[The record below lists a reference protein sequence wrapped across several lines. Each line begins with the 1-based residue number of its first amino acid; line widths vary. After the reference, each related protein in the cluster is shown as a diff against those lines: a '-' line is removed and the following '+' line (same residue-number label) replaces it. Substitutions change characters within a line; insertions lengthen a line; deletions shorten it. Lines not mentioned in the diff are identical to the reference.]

1 MREVGSQD
9 GGWFSRWRLF
19 FKMAAVFQ
27 DGGCFQD
34 GGYFSKWRL
43 FFKMAAVFQD
53 GGWFS
58 RFLKRGRNQQPDIYN
73 IPKSHANSYS
83 EPVNN

>member
-1 MREVGSQD
+1 MVAGFQD
-9 GGWFSRWRLF
+9 GGCFSRWRLF

-53 GGWFS
+53 GGCFS
-58 RFLKRGRNQQPDIYN
+58 RWWLVFKILKTRTESTTR
-73 IPKSHANSYS
+73 HL
-83 EPVNN
+83 